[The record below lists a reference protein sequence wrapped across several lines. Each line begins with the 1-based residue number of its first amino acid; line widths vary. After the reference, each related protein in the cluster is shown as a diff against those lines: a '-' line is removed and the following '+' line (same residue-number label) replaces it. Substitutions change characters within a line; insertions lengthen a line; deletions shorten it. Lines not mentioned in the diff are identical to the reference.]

1 MDRNTEKLMDMIS
14 EDEIVLG
21 TILLDRKTGGILMNI
36 PLLKKLNPSEDKM
49 SILQE
54 SVDKMQQF
62 FIETLLSKEELDMLR
77 EEVEKE
83 IEKFLQEAAN
93 KEWEL
98 NHATDATNI

>member
-83 IEKFLQEAAN
+83 IEVE
-93 KEWEL
+93 EEV
-98 NHATDATNI
+98 DDESE

>member
-62 FIETLLSKEELDMLR
+62 FIETLLSKEELDRLR

-83 IEKFLQEAAN
+83 IKVEEEVDDKNE
-93 KEWEL
+93 
-98 NHATDATNI
+98 

>member
-36 PLLKKLNPSEDKM
+36 PLLKKLNPSEDNM

-62 FIETLLSKEELDMLR
+62 FIETLLTKEELDRLR

-83 IEKFLQEAAN
+83 IKVEEEVDDKSE
-93 KEWEL
+93 
-98 NHATDATNI
+98 

>member
-36 PLLKKLNPSEDKM
+36 PLLKKLNPSEDNM

-83 IEKFLQEAAN
+83 IEVE
-93 KEWEL
+93 EEV
-98 NHATDATNI
+98 DDESE

>member
-1 MDRNTEKLMDMIS
+1 MDRNTEKLMDMIT

-36 PLLKKLNPSEDKM
+36 PLLKKLNPSEDNM

-83 IEKFLQEAAN
+83 IEVE
-93 KEWEL
+93 EEV
-98 NHATDATNI
+98 DDRSE

>member
-49 SILQE
+49 TILQE

-83 IEKFLQEAAN
+83 IEVE
-93 KEWEL
+93 EEV
-98 NHATDATNI
+98 DDESE

>member
-62 FIETLLSKEELDMLR
+62 FIETLLSKEELDGLR

-83 IEKFLQEAAN
+83 IKVEEEVDDKSE
-93 KEWEL
+93 
-98 NHATDATNI
+98 

>member
-62 FIETLLSKEELDMLR
+62 FIETLLSKEELDRLR

-83 IEKFLQEAAN
+83 IKVEEEVDDKSE
-93 KEWEL
+93 
-98 NHATDATNI
+98 

>member
-1 MDRNTEKLMDMIS
+1 MDRNTEKLMDMVN

-36 PLLKKLNPSEDKM
+36 PLLKKLNPSEDNM

-83 IEKFLQEAAN
+83 IEVE
-93 KEWEL
+93 EEV
-98 NHATDATNI
+98 DDESE

>member
-1 MDRNTEKLMDMIS
+1 MDRNTEKLMDMVN

-36 PLLKKLNPSEDKM
+36 PLLKKLNPSEDNM

-62 FIETLLSKEELDMLR
+62 FIETLLTKEELDRLR

-83 IEKFLQEAAN
+83 IKVEEEVDDKSE
-93 KEWEL
+93 
-98 NHATDATNI
+98 

>member
-1 MDRNTEKLMDMIS
+1 MDRNTEKLMDMVN

-36 PLLKKLNPSEDKM
+36 PLLKKLNPSEDNM

-62 FIETLLSKEELDMLR
+62 FIETLLSKEELDRLR

-83 IEKFLQEAAN
+83 IKVEEEVDDKSE
-93 KEWEL
+93 
-98 NHATDATNI
+98 